1 MKKTYL
7 FIFGTRPE
15 AIKLAPL
22 IIKFI
27 EKKEKVFVCNTGQHR
42 DLVDDVLTLFDIK
55 IDFDLQIMKENQN
68 LFSLTSNLISKIKN
82 VLEISKPN
90 YVFVHG
96 DTTTCFASS
105 LATFYSK
112 LKLVHVEAGLRTNN
126 KYSPFPEEMNRQ
138 LVSKMADIHLCP
150 TSEAKQNLLEE
161 GVVTHKIFITG
172 NTVVDALL
180 LAKDKINIQ
189 DKIDIKKLIN
199 KEKFILFTGHRREN
213 FGDGFKN
220 IFEALLEI
228 AKNNL
233 EVQIIYPVHP
243 NPNVKKEALR
253 LLGKIPNISLT
264 DPVKYGDFIWLM
276 ENCELIITDSGGIQ
290 EEAPSFNKI
299 VVVTRESTERTE
311 SLVDG
316 NSIIVGSDKQKLIE
330 TVNELLHDV
339 TKDKVFIKSKN
350 PFGSGQACEQI
361 YTILNAQ

>member
-27 EKKEKVFVCNTGQHR
+27 EKKEKVVVCNTGQHR

-68 LFSLTSNLISKIKN
+68 LFSLTSNLISEIKN

-150 TSEAKQNLLEE
+150 TNEAKQNLLEE
-161 GVVTHKIFITG
+161 GIVKHKIFITG

-180 LAKDKINIQ
+180 LAKNKINIQ
-189 DKIDIKKLIN
+189 EKIDIKQLIK

-228 AKNNL
+228 ARNNL

-339 TKDKVFIKSKN
+339 TKEKVFLKSNN

-361 YTILNAQ
+361 YSILNDQ

>member
-22 IIKFI
+22 ILKFI
-27 EKKEKVFVCNTGQHR
+27 EKEEKVVICNTGQHR
-42 DLVDDVLTLFDIK
+42 DLIDDVLTLFNIK

-68 LFSLTSNLISKIKN
+68 LFSLTSNLISEFKN
-82 VLEISKPN
+82 VLDISKPD

-150 TSEAKQNLLEE
+150 THEAKQNLLKE
-161 GVVTHKIFITG
+161 GIDNNKIFITG

-180 LAKDKINIQ
+180 VAKDKIKKQ

-213 FGDGFKN
+213 FGEGFKN

-228 AKNNL
+228 AKKNSD
-233 EVQIIYPVHP
+233 VQIIFPIHP

-253 LLGKIPNISLT
+253 LLGKTPNISLT

-299 VVVTRESTERTE
+299 VVVTRESTERIE
-311 SLVDG
+311 SLANG
-316 NSIIVGSDKQKLIE
+316 NSIIVGSDKQKLIK
-330 TVNELLHDV
+330 TVNALLNKV
-339 TKDKVFIKSKN
+339 IKEKVFLKSNN

-361 YTILNAQ
+361 YSIFNAQ

>member
-27 EKKEKVFVCNTGQHR
+27 EKGEKVFICNTGQHR
-42 DLVDDVLTLFDIK
+42 DLVDDVLTLFNIK

-68 LFSLTSNLISKIKN
+68 LFSLTSNLITEIQN
-82 VLEISKPN
+82 VLNTSKPN

-138 LVSKMADIHLCP
+138 LVSKIADIHLCP
-150 TSEAKQNLLEE
+150 THEAKQNLLKE
-161 GVVTHKIFITG
+161 GIDNHKIFITG

-180 LAKDKINIQ
+180 IAKDKIKKQ
-189 DKIDIKKLIN
+189 DEIDIKKFIN

-213 FGDGFKN
+213 FGAGFKN
-220 IFEALLEI
+220 IFQALLEI

-233 EVQIIYPVHP
+233 DVQIIYPVHP

-253 LLGKIPNISLT
+253 LLEGIPNISLT
-264 DPVKYGDFIWLM
+264 EPIKYGDFIWLM

-290 EEAPSFNKI
+290 EEAPSFNKTVI
-299 VVVTRESTERTE
+299 VTRESTERTE
-311 SLVDG
+311 SLVNG
-316 NSIIVGSDKQKLIE
+316 NSIIVGSNKQKLVQ
-330 TVNELLHDV
+330 TVNELLHEV
-339 TKDKVFIKSKN
+339 RKKKFSLKSIN

-361 YTILNAQ
+361 HSILNAQ

>member
-27 EKKEKVFVCNTGQHR
+27 EKREKVIICNTGQHR
-42 DLVDDVLTLFDIK
+42 DLVDDILTLFDIK

-68 LFSLTSNLISKIKN
+68 LFSLTSNLITEIKN

-126 KYSPFPEEMNRQ
+126 KHSPFPEEMNRQ

-150 TSEAKQNLLEE
+150 THEAKQNLLKE
-161 GVVTHKIFITG
+161 GIDNHKIFITG

-180 LAKDKINIQ
+180 LAKDKIKKQ
-189 DKIDIKKLIN
+189 DKIDVKKLIN

-220 IFEALLEI
+220 IFEALIEI
-228 AKNNL
+228 AKKNL
-233 EVQIIYPVHP
+233 HVQIIYPVHP

-253 LLGKIPNISLT
+253 LLGKISNILLI

-311 SLVDG
+311 SLANG
-316 NSIIVGSDKQKLIE
+316 NSIIVGSNKLKLIE
-330 TVNELLHDV
+330 SVNALLHGV
-339 TKDKVFIKSKN
+339 RNENFSLKPKN

-361 YTILNAQ
+361 YSILNAQ